1 MVQVASLTALLSL
14 DAGSYINDTR
24 KASDF
29 WRQKTEQISADARRM
44 AESLDR
50 EGKRAGDSMGNL
62 RRGIAGVGLQLQDV
76 AVQLQS
82 GTNIFTVIAQQAPQ
96 AAGAFGGI
104 GVAVGTVIAITAAAA
119 GAFLG
124 LGKNIDVAKE
134 ATDRMKASQEAFDS
148 LLPKSIKNVD
158 DLRKAYEKLTGAQKD
173 ALSVGLGNQGAELQT
188 AIAAELKKVDE
199 AFKATGGASRLS
211 AIDQRLGVI
220 GTFAGGANSEL
231 SAALARERTAL
242 EAERTRLQAAQKVLQ
257 DLLSNDATSS
267 AQGKLQDF
275 LSSGDKNLQEFAR
288 SANEASGRIAD
299 LAKQLKEL
307 QERQRELA
315 NPGTG
320 DVEILGGR
328 SSEAAAAIKKEE
340 RERIAAAKRVA
351 AEEKRLARELAAEKQ
366 REYKATV
373 QLLIGQANA
382 GEFDD
387 GRSLAARERGAKVIA
402 ELERDRKRAAE
413 ETERELKREADRQ
426 ADILVRPFQDA
437 AQAATN
443 AFTSA
448 FEQILTEGRVSAGEL
463 AKSFGDSITRTVA
476 QLPALLAQIPISA
489 GIESIT
495 KDIAEEMKNG
505 GSGFAA
511 FLNNPF
517 GAGALGI
524 SAGMLGSSLY
534 GGNSTG
540 SSIGGLGG
548 AVFGGLL
555 GNYLLPGVGGA
566 IGAGIG
572 GLGGGLIGGLFGGG
586 GGNNGAGS
594 ALRLGTG
601 LLLPGSDAKSG
612 QNQQQANA
620 ILQSLQ
626 QTQQLLLRAGVSFDD
641 TRLRVRIG
649 DKSGFQLFA
658 NDNER
663 KFGSANQLQAG
674 AFQELL
680 KSGSGYS
687 ATLETVLATV
697 KGKRAE
703 VVQDA
708 LAFAAAFDK
717 LASPAGELI
726 GQLRELNIQFDQA
739 ASRAESY
746 GLSVAEIEK
755 ARAKATK
762 ELLENAEQNLTSRVQ
777 QIKGAFEAL
786 LDPIRQT
793 LTGINI
799 GGLSALSPSA
809 QLELARGQFQSL
821 AGKALAGDE
830 KSIQQISGAGQTFLQ
845 QARQFGASGEV
856 FQAAFREVNQVLS
869 QVLATGEAR
878 QENIL
883 ASLPDAIRNA
893 NIDTIAALQKGF
905 GEMVDQVA
913 ALRAEIAR
921 VRPLAA

>member
-29 WRQKTEQISADARRM
+29 WREKTQQISADARRM
-44 AESLDR
+44 ADALDR
-50 EGKRAGDSMGNL
+50 EGKRAGDSMGSL
-62 RRGIAGVGLQLQDV
+62 KRGIAGVGLQLQDA
-76 AVQLQS
+76 AVQFQG
-82 GTNIFTVIAQQAPQ
+82 GTNLFTIIAQQAPQ
-96 AAGAFGGI
+96 AALAFGGLGSAI
-104 GVAVGTVIAITAAAA
+104 GTVIALGAVAA
-119 GAFLG
+119 GAFFG
-124 LGKNIDVAKE
+124 LGKNVDLAKE

-173 ALSVGLGNQGAELQT
+173 AVGVNLQRQSGDLFAAIKAEQD
-188 AIAAELKKVDE
+188 KVR
-199 AFKATGGASRLS
+199 ASFQALGGASRLGD
-211 AIDQRLGVI
+211 IDNRLSTL
-220 GTFAGGANSEL
+220 GTFAGAVSTETK
-231 SAALARERTAL
+231 AAIDREIAQLR
-242 EAERTRLQAAQKVLQ
+242 AERDGLLAADKLLQ
-257 DLLSNDATSS
+257 DMLTERKDSTAQSEFFSKANNDRLKAF
-267 AQGKLQDF
+267 G
-275 LSSGDKNLQEFAR
+275 NL
-288 SANEASGRIAD
+288 ANEAAGKIAD
-299 LAKQLKEL
+299 LNRQLLEVQERAKEL
-307 QERQRELA
+307 ER
-315 NPGTG
+315 PGSG
-320 DVEILGGR
+320 NVDILGGR
-328 SSEAAAAIKKEE
+328 SSEVEASIKKEE

-351 AEEKRLARELAAEKQ
+351 AEQKKLSRELAAELEKQ
-366 REYKATV
+366 QKIENKRQSDLFAIDPEREALKRFGQDV
-373 QLLIGQANA
+373 QSGKLQQQVEENQRRAA
-382 GEFDD
+382 EQ
-387 GRSLAARERGAKVIA
+387 AARERLREEERNA
-402 ELERDRKRAAE
+402 ERL
-413 ETERELKREADRQ
+413 
-426 ADILVRPFQDA
+426 ADILTKPFQDA
-437 AQAATN
+437 AAAGLN
-443 AFTSA
+443 AFTSM
-448 FEQILTEGRVSAGEL
+448 FEEMLRTGEVSAKGL
-463 AKSFGDSITRTVA
+463 AESFSDAIISSVA
-476 QLPALLAQIPISA
+476 QVPALLAQIPISA

-495 KDIAEEMKNG
+495 KQISTALQN
-505 GSGFAA
+505 GSG
-511 FLNNPF
+511 LGSLLGNPF
-517 GAGALGI
+517 VAGGLGVT
-524 SAGMLGSSLY
+524 AGMFGSAAL

-540 SSIGGLGG
+540 SSLGGIGGALLGFALGG
-548 AVFGGLL
+548 PLGAGVGGALGGIGGGLL
-555 GNYLLPGVGGA
+555 GN
-566 IGAGIG
+566 
-572 GLGGGLIGGLFGGG
+572 LFGGG

-612 QNQQQANA
+612 ENQQQANA

-663 KFGSANQLQAG
+663 SFKSANQLQAG

-687 ATLETVLATV
+687 TTLDTIIANV

-708 LAFAAAFDK
+708 IAFAAAFDK
-717 LASPAGELI
+717 LASPAGALI
-726 GQLRELNIQFDQA
+726 EQLRELNIQFDQA
-739 ASRAESY
+739 ASRAQSY
-746 GLSVAEIEK
+746 GLDVAEIEK
-755 ARAKATK
+755 ARTKATK
-762 ELLENAEQNLTSRVQ
+762 ELLESAEETLTSRVQ

-809 QLELARGQFQSL
+809 QLDLARTQFQSL
-821 AGKALAGDE
+821 SSRALAGDE
-830 KSIQQISGAGQTFLQ
+830 QAIQDISGAGQTFLQ

-913 ALRAEIAR
+913 LLRAEIAR

>member
-76 AVQLQS
+76 AVQLQG

-124 LGKNIDVAKE
+124 LGKNVDVAKE

-242 EAERTRLQAAQKVLQ
+242 EAERTRLQAAQKVLR
-257 DLLSNDATSS
+257 DLLSNETTSS

-320 DVEILGGR
+320 DVETLGGR
-328 SSEAAAAIKKEE
+328 SSEAEAAIKKEE

-351 AEEKRLARELAAEKQ
+351 AEEKRLAKELAAEKQ
-366 REYKATV
+366 REYKAAV

-463 AKSFGDSITRTVA
+463 AKGFGDSITRTVA

-495 KDIAEEMKNG
+495 KSIAGAIAGG
-505 GSGFAA
+505 GSGVGA
-511 FLNNPF
+511 FLSSPF

-524 SAGMLGSSLY
+524 SAGMLGSSFL

-540 SSIGGLGG
+540 SSLGGLGG
-548 AVFGGLL
+548 ALL
-555 GNYLLPGVGGA
+555 GFALGGGP

-572 GLGGGLIGGLFGGG
+572 GLLGGVGGGLLGNLFGGG

-762 ELLENAEQNLTSRVQ
+762 DLLENAEQNLTSRVQ

-893 NIDTIAALQKGF
+893 NIDTIVALQKGF